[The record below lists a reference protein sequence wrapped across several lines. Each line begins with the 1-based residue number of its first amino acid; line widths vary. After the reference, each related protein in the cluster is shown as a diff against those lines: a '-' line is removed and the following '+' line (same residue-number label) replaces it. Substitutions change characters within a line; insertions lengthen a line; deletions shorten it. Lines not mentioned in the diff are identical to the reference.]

1 MKKAMTLILC
11 CIMLTGMLA
20 ACSSKT
26 NNNSAGQNTNDTNA
40 ATETEKPADP
50 VEVSMAYWANS
61 AEQKNFEF
69 MVQGIEEK
77 YPEVKVKLQQYP
89 TSDEFWKAVP
99 AAIAAGVGPDIIA
112 MSDEGNYEY
121 IANDVL
127 EPLDELMETVGFD
140 KSRITE
146 SLYKGWTD
154 SGKLYGVP
162 YDSST
167 SMLAI
172 NKKMFDQSGITK
184 YPETMDE
191 MLELAKA
198 MTKDGV
204 KGIVGSIDPFH
215 ITQYVH
221 AFGGGWNFGKTIN
234 SAENVKGLQF
244 FVDMYLQSKV
254 AIAPIEIGAPWDGE
268 VFSKE
273 KGAMST
279 AGPWYVGYLKEANPG
294 LELVALP
301 MPKGTVDAQSAY
313 SHGLSILKGSKN
325 KEAAMKVI
333 SYALRDEAQ
342 LEAIETVGYS
352 PAVSA
357 LLPKY
362 LEKYPELK
370 PVFDNMEKSG
380 MPFAYPEQTKAFHA
394 DLLKGV
400 EEIIFK
406 GGKLPVKELLDELQE
421 KYGQK

>member
-1 MKKAMTLILC
+1 MKKAMTLLLS
-11 CIMLTGMLA
+11 CIMLVGMLA
-20 ACSSKT
+20 ACGSKT
-26 NNNSAGQNTNDTNA
+26 TSDSASEGAKDSTPA
-40 ATETEKPADP
+40 EKSAEP
-50 VEVSMAYWANS
+50 VEVTMAYWANA

-69 MVQGIEEK
+69 MVQGIETK
-77 YPEVKVKLQQYP
+77 YPEIKVKLQQYP

-121 IANDVL
+121 ISQGVL
-127 EPLDELMETVGFD
+127 EPLDDLINTVGFD
-140 KSRITE
+140 KSRISS

-154 SGKLYGVP
+154 NDKLYGIP

-172 NKKMFDQSGITK
+172 NKAMFDKSGITK

-191 MLELAKA
+191 VLALAKA

-234 SAENVKGLQF
+234 SAENIQGLQF
-244 FVDMYLQSKV
+244 FVDMFLESNA

-279 AGPWYVGYLKEANPG
+279 AGPWYVGYLKEANPE
-294 LELVALP
+294 LELISLP
-301 MPKGTVDAQSAY
+301 MPKGTVEAQSAY
-313 SHGLSILKGSKN
+313 SHGLSILQGSKY

-333 SYALRDEAQ
+333 DFALRDEAQ
-342 LEAIETVGYS
+342 LDAIETVGYS
-352 PAVSA
+352 PSVAS

-362 LEKYPELK
+362 LEKYPDLK
-370 PVFDNMEKSG
+370 PVFDNMEKAG
-380 MPFAYPEQTKAFHA
+380 KPFAYPEKTKEFNA

-400 EEIIFK
+400 EEVIFK
-406 GGKLPVKELLDELQE
+406 GGKKPVADLLNELQE
-421 KYGQK
+421 KYGQN